1 MVETYFPAHC
11 VRWKMALIEPFNV
24 HTWKKEEKRKKVN
37 SVARKYWS
45 DNEFHWEKQNLPTS
59 LEPLLIQLLLFKNYI
74 ICEWLFSWK
83 KVTLDWKDTLKTVS
97 FRNLT

>member
-45 DNEFHWEKQNLPTS
+45 DNEFH
-59 LEPLLIQLLLFKNYI
+59 
-74 ICEWLFSWK
+74 
-83 KVTLDWKDTLKTVS
+83 
-97 FRNLT
+97 